1 MQRLEAKSIHGR
13 TYYYL
18 SQWGWKNGK
27 CRRLSQKYLGKLEDL
42 AQAVQGTGPAPEYAV
57 VLDWGLPQALWR
69 EADRAQ
75 VVEHV
80 NQLGPKRAQGLSTGD
95 YIRLA
100 AINRACKPV
109 SKQAMWDWVSRT
121 SLPRVWPAASA
132 AQLTSQHFWDHMERI
147 QPETAQ
153 AIWQQLIAAVLQ
165 REQIA
170 LSQICYDGTNFYTF
184 IDTFNL
190 QSQLAKRGKN
200 KQGRSNLRQVS
211 YALFCT
217 TDEHLPLFY
226 DVYEGNRNDAKQ
238 FPQVLE
244 KFQRWLKERAGST
257 WTATKP
263 TLIFD
268 KGNNSA
274 DNFALLDTLELPY
287 VGSVKLDEHPDLAT
301 VSNQDARWQP
311 ATEPGWEGT
320 KSWRTQQV
328 VYGKERTLVMTY
340 NQNLFDRQWATVQ
353 NDLAQA
359 LSQLA
364 CVQRNLQDRAAG
376 LLKGGTAPT
385 RESVER
391 KCQQILH
398 RQHLRQL
405 VQTTV
410 ILNAAAVPQL
420 SYQSDPPAQ
429 DRKSTRLNSSHQI
442 ITLSLHD
449 ALPIL
454 SQLACVQRN
463 LQDRAAG
470 LLKGGTAPT
479 RESVE
484 RKCQQILHRQHLRQL
499 VQTTVILNAA
509 AVPQLSYQSDPPAQ
523 EKLRDT
529 YLGKTLLITGHQEWS
544 DVQVIRAYRS
554 QFVIEEIFH
563 EMKDRHIGAW
573 WPLHHWTD
581 SKIQVHGLYCTI
593 AVLLRALLW
602 RRARQAG
609 LRLSMSGLLK
619 SLSRIRQVINIYPSK
634 RARKPGAEQVVLTKR
649 DETQEKLI
657 EIFGLP
663 SQKHSI

>member
-80 NQLGPKRAQGLSTGD
+80 NQLCPKRAQGLSTGD
-95 YIRLA
+95 YLRLA
-100 AINRACKPV
+100 AINRACEPV
-109 SKQAMWDWVSRT
+109 SKQAMWDWVSGT
-121 SLPRVWPAASA
+121 SLPRVWPEASA

-147 QPETAQ
+147 PPETAQ

-217 TDEHLPLFY
+217 TDGHLPLFY

-244 KFQRWLKERAGST
+244 KFQRWLQERAGSS
-257 WTATKP
+257 WAGRKP

-301 VSNQDARWQP
+301 VSNQDARWRP
-311 ATEPGWEGT
+311 ATEPGSEGT

-353 NDLAQA
+353 NDLAKA

-364 CVQRNLQDRAAG
+364 CVQRNLEERAAG
-376 LLKGGTAPT
+376 LIKGGMAPT
-385 RESVER
+385 RESVQR
-391 KCQQILH
+391 KCEQILH

-405 VQTTV
+405 VQITV
-410 ILNAAAVPQL
+410 TLNSGAVPQL
-420 SYQSDPPAQ
+420 SYQAAPA
-429 DRKSTRLNSSHQI
+429 
-442 ITLSLHD
+442 
-449 ALPIL
+449 A
-454 SQLACVQRN
+454 
-463 LQDRAAG
+463 
-470 LLKGGTAPT
+470 
-479 RESVE
+479 
-484 RKCQQILHRQHLRQL
+484 QQ
-499 VQTTVILNAA
+499 
-509 AVPQLSYQSDPPAQ
+509 
-523 EKLRDT
+523 KLRDT
-529 YLGKTLLITGHQEWS
+529 YLGKTLLITDHKEWS

-619 SLSRIRQVINIYPSK
+619 NLGQIRQVINVYSAK
-634 RARKPGAEQVVLTKR
+634 RASKPGAEQVVLTKR

-657 EIFGLP
+657 EILGLP
-663 SQKHSI
+663 SQKNAV

>member
-42 AQAVQGTGPAPEYAV
+42 AQAVRGTGPAPEYAV
-57 VLDWGLPQALWR
+57 VLDWGLSQALWR

-80 NQLGPKRAQGLSTGD
+80 NQLCPKRAQGLSTGD
-95 YIRLA
+95 YLRLA
-100 AINRACKPV
+100 AINRACEPV
-109 SKQAMWDWVSRT
+109 SKQAMWDWVSGT
-121 SLPRVWPAASA
+121 SLPRVWPEASA

-147 QPETAQ
+147 PPETAQ

-217 TDEHLPLFY
+217 TDGHLPLFY

-244 KFQRWLKERAGST
+244 KFQRWLQERAGSS
-257 WTATKP
+257 WAGRKP

-364 CVQRNLQDRAAG
+364 CVQRNLEERAAG
-376 LLKGGTAPT
+376 LIKGGIAPT
-385 RESVER
+385 RESVQR
-391 KCQQILH
+391 KCEQILH

-405 VQTTV
+405 VQITV
-410 ILNAAAVPQL
+410 TLNSGAVPQL
-420 SYQSDPPAQ
+420 SYQAAPA
-429 DRKSTRLNSSHQI
+429 
-442 ITLSLHD
+442 
-449 ALPIL
+449 A
-454 SQLACVQRN
+454 
-463 LQDRAAG
+463 
-470 LLKGGTAPT
+470 
-479 RESVE
+479 
-484 RKCQQILHRQHLRQL
+484 QQ
-499 VQTTVILNAA
+499 
-509 AVPQLSYQSDPPAQ
+509 
-523 EKLRDT
+523 KLRDT
-529 YLGKTLLITGHQEWS
+529 YLGKTLLITDHKEWS

-619 SLSRIRQVINIYPSK
+619 NLGQIRQVINVYSAKRASK
-634 RARKPGAEQVVLTKR
+634 RGAEQVVLTKR

-657 EIFGLP
+657 EILGLP
-663 SQKHSI
+663 SQKNAV

>member
-80 NQLGPKRAQGLSTGD
+80 NQLCPKRAQGLSTGD
-95 YIRLA
+95 YLRLA
-100 AINRACKPV
+100 AINRACEPV
-109 SKQAMWDWVSRT
+109 SKQAMWDWVSGT
-121 SLPRVWPAASA
+121 SLPRVWPEASA

-147 QPETAQ
+147 PPETAQ

-217 TDEHLPLFY
+217 TDGHLPLFY

-244 KFQRWLKERAGST
+244 KFQRWLQERAGSS
-257 WTATKP
+257 WAGRKP

-364 CVQRNLQDRAAG
+364 CVQRNLEERAAG
-376 LLKGGTAPT
+376 LIKGGMAPT
-385 RESVER
+385 RESVQR
-391 KCQQILH
+391 KCEQILH

-405 VQTTV
+405 VQITV
-410 ILNAAAVPQL
+410 TLNSGAVPQL
-420 SYQSDPPAQ
+420 SYQAAPA
-429 DRKSTRLNSSHQI
+429 
-442 ITLSLHD
+442 
-449 ALPIL
+449 A
-454 SQLACVQRN
+454 
-463 LQDRAAG
+463 
-470 LLKGGTAPT
+470 
-479 RESVE
+479 
-484 RKCQQILHRQHLRQL
+484 QQ
-499 VQTTVILNAA
+499 
-509 AVPQLSYQSDPPAQ
+509 
-523 EKLRDT
+523 KLRDT
-529 YLGKTLLITGHQEWS
+529 YLGKTLLITDHQEWS

-619 SLSRIRQVINIYPSK
+619 NLGQIRQVINVYSAK
-634 RARKPGAEQVVLTKR
+634 RASKPGAEQVVLTKR

-657 EIFGLP
+657 EILGLP
-663 SQKHSI
+663 SQKNAV

>member
-1 MQRLEAKSIHGR
+1 MQRLEAKSIHGH

-27 CRRLSQKYLGKLEDL
+27 CRRLSQKYLGKLEDI

-57 VLDWGLPQALWR
+57 VLDWGLSQALWR

-80 NQLGPKRAQGLSTGD
+80 NQLCPKRAQGLSTGD
-95 YIRLA
+95 YLRLA
-100 AINRACKPV
+100 AINRACEPV
-109 SKQAMWDWVSRT
+109 SKQAMWDWVSGT
-121 SLPRVWPAASA
+121 SLPRVWPEASA
-132 AQLTSQHFWDHMERI
+132 AQLTSQHFWDHMDRI

-165 REQIA
+165 REHIE
-170 LSQICYDGTNFYTF
+170 LSQVCYDGTNFYTF

-190 QSQLAKRGKN
+190 KSQVAKRGQN
-200 KQGRSNLRQVS
+200 KQGRYNLRQVS

-217 TDEHLPLFY
+217 TDGHLPLFY
-226 DVYEGNRNDAKQ
+226 DVYEGSRNDAKE

-257 WTATKP
+257 WAATKP

-268 KGNNSA
+268 KGNNST
-274 DNFALLDTLELPY
+274 DNFALVDTLELPY

-340 NQNLFDRQWATVQ
+340 NQNLYASQWATVQ

-364 CVQRNLQDRAAG
+364 SVQRKLQDRAAA
-376 LLKGGTAPT
+376 LHKRGTAPT
-385 RESVER
+385 RESVQRQCE
-391 KCQQILH
+391 QILH

-410 ILNAAAVPQL
+410 TLNSAAVPQL
-420 SYQSDPPAQ
+420 SYQAAPA
-429 DRKSTRLNSSHQI
+429 
-442 ITLSLHD
+442 
-449 ALPIL
+449 A
-454 SQLACVQRN
+454 
-463 LQDRAAG
+463 
-470 LLKGGTAPT
+470 
-479 RESVE
+479 
-484 RKCQQILHRQHLRQL
+484 QQ
-499 VQTTVILNAA
+499 
-509 AVPQLSYQSDPPAQ
+509 
-523 EKLRDT
+523 KLRDT
-529 YLGKTLLITGHQEWS
+529 YLGKTLLITDHKEWS

-619 SLSRIRQVINIYPSK
+619 NLGQIRQVINVYSAK
-634 RARKPGAEQVVLTKR
+634 RASKPGAEQAVLTKR

-657 EIFGLP
+657 EILGLP
-663 SQKHSI
+663 SQKNAV

>member
-1 MQRLEAKSIHGR
+1 MYARIMQRLEAKSIHGH

-18 SQWGWKNGK
+18 SQWGWKDGK
-27 CRRLSQKYLGKLEDL
+27 CRRLSQKYLGKLEDV

-57 VLDWGLPQALWR
+57 VLNWGLPLALWR
-69 EADRAQ
+69 EAEQAQ

-80 NQLGPKRAQGLSTGD
+80 DQLCPKRAQGLSTGD

-100 AINRACKPV
+100 AINRACDPV
-109 SKQAMWDWVSRT
+109 SKQSMWDWVSRT
-121 SLPRVWPAASA
+121 SLPRVWPQAAA
-132 AQLTSQHFWDHMERI
+132 AQLTSQHFWDHMDRI
-147 QPETAQ
+147 PAETAQ

-165 REQIA
+165 REKIE
-170 LSQICYDGTNFYTF
+170 LSQVCYDGTNFYTF

-190 QSQLAKRGKN
+190 KCQVAKRGKN
-200 KQGRSNLRQVS
+200 KQGRYNLRQVS

-217 TDEHLPLFY
+217 TDGHLPLFY
-226 DVYEGNRNDAKQ
+226 DVYEGNRNDAKE
-238 FPQVLE
+238 FPLVLE
-244 KFQRWLKERAGST
+244 KFQRWLKERAGSS
-257 WTATKP
+257 WAATKP

-287 VGSVKLDEHPDLAT
+287 VGSVKLDEHRDLAA

-328 VYGKERTLVMTY
+328 VYGKQRTLVMTY
-340 NQNLFDRQWATVQ
+340 NQNLYDSQWATVQ

-364 CVQRNLQDRAAG
+364 SVQRNLQDRAAG
-376 LLKGGTAPT
+376 LVKGGTAPT

-391 KCQQILH
+391 KCEKILH

-405 VQTTV
+405 VQTT
-410 ILNAAAVPQL
+410 ITLNPAAVPQL
-420 SYQSDPPAQ
+420 SYQAAPA
-429 DRKSTRLNSSHQI
+429 
-442 ITLSLHD
+442 
-449 ALPIL
+449 A
-454 SQLACVQRN
+454 
-463 LQDRAAG
+463 
-470 LLKGGTAPT
+470 
-479 RESVE
+479 
-484 RKCQQILHRQHLRQL
+484 QQ
-499 VQTTVILNAA
+499 
-509 AVPQLSYQSDPPAQ
+509 
-523 EKLRDT
+523 KLRDT

-544 DVQVIRAYRS
+544 DAQVIRAYRS
-554 QFVIEEIFH
+554 QFVIEQIFH

-593 AVLLRALLW
+593 AVLLRALLR

-609 LRLSMSGLLK
+609 LRLSMSGLLEN
-619 SLSRIRQVINIYPSK
+619 LGQIRQVINVYPTK
-634 RARKPGAEQVVLTKR
+634 RAGKPGAEQEVLTKR

-657 EIFGLP
+657 KIFGLQ
-663 SQKHSI
+663 SQKAAI